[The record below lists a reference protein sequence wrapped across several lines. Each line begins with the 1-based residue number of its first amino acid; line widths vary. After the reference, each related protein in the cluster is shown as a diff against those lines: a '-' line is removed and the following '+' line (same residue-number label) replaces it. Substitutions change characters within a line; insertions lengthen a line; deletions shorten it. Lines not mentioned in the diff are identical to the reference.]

1 MDLFADPVLLARLQ
15 FALTASYHFIFVPIS
30 IGIGLIM
37 AISSQR
43 RFARSCLRT
52 RRCPGCG

>member
-37 AISSQR
+37 AIFRHKGVSLE
-43 RFARSCLRT
+43 AA
-52 RRCPGCG
+52 